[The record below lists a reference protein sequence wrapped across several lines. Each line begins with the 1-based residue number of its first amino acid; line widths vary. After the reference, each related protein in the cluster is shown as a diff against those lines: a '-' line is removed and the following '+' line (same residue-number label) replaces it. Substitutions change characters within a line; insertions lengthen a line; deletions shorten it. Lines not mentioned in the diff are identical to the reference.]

1 MRMVNMD
8 ANHALSGKEQL
19 YCGGAWVPPSAGNYE
34 ETFNPG
40 TGQLIGLVAAA
51 TRAEVDVAPA
61 CLKEWRDVAPL
72 ERASILQEIAALL
85 HKRGD
90 ELAMMDAAN
99 CGNPYTEMRG
109 DAAIAAAQMEF
120 FAGLVTE
127 MKGDTIP
134 LGPDRVNMTLRQP
147 LSVVAR
153 ILAFNHPFMFCG
165 GKMAAPLAAGNAVII
180 KPQVQAPLSA

>member
-1 MRMVNMD
+1 MENLKLD
-8 ANHALSGKEQL
+8 AKLSLQEPAHL
-19 YCGGAWVPPSAGNYE
+19 YYGGAWVPPLEGKYE
-34 ETFNPG
+34 DTFNPG
-40 TGQLIGLVAAA
+40 TGERIGSVATASRADVDAAVAAA
-51 TRAEVDVAPA
+51 KEGFEV
-61 CLKEWRDVAPL
+61 WRDVVPL
-72 ERASILQEIAALL
+72 ERARILKEIANLL
-85 HKRGD
+85 RKHGD

-153 ILAFNHPFMFCG
+153 
-165 GKMAAPLAAGNAVII
+165 
-180 KPQVQAPLSA
+180 